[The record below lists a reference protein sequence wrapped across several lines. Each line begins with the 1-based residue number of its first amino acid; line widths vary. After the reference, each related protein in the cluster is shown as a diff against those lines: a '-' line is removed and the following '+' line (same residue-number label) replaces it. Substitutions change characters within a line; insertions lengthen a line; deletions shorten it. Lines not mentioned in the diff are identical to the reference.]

1 MTARPTLYHQLQRYI
16 LPRLLTALS
25 VISVI
30 LCLCIFYVAKNQ
42 IKAEQQTN
50 LQYLKQDL
58 MITLDNTQQLME
70 GIAANDLLI
79 NSLIDIQQR
88 KNYLP
93 VFFGSLRFTRAKVY
107 SLGLF
112 EFDGTLLI
120 ETHSNRPMP
129 ASMANSWQETVL
141 QQSNSY
147 RQITEDGVLIA
158 VPVLIAGAAEGAL
171 ALYIPSFQELIY
183 ERDTTAYQLIVDSQ
197 GKILFSSHPD
207 FFKVNTHFDQQKYEY
222 WTSQETEWQGLT
234 LISQAPALDAYS
246 NVLWLIPAILITLS
260 MAIVIS
266 YYATNRA
273 ARLSASTLRG
283 LHDDIQQSATRRQ
296 PQSAEDRIEEAQ
308 ELAEIREAFNALVN
322 NISSITLS
330 NRQFSNAIDSLEEIL
345 VVLDSDSNKI
355 LANRAFNQYILYY
368 DLNES
373 QIVSVKNRL
382 SGNTKSLQRT
392 YASLSEKAPVIINW
406 TALPLLD
413 DNRMQVGTILV
424 GNDVSKQRVLEKRIN
439 VINHAIKAATVPI
452 LIADAKKKGFPVI
465 YANPH
470 FSRVTGF
477 KEDETLH
484 HTFLLMRELEAE
496 PEKAD
501 KIKTALQQGTAC
513 DETLLCYRK
522 NKTPLYIQVILTPV
536 FNEGELEHFVAFFQD
551 VTEREQGQQF
561 LEEARLR
568 AEESARL
575 KSSFLASM
583 SHEVRTPLHGVS
595 GALQLVSK
603 TALDKT
609 QQHYV
614 GLADESIRNLQ
625 HIVDDILDFS
635 KIEAG
640 QLKLE
645 NVPYNLPLLLE
656 TLYEQF
662 SISSDEKGLQL
673 NLDTELAEHVMVQ
686 GDPVRLRQVLS
697 NLLSN
702 AVKFTQNGSIL
713 LSVSLVETSSEQW
726 QLQGFVQDSGIGI
739 DEGNLDSIFEVFQQE
754 DTSTTR
760 KFGGTGLGLSIS
772 RQLCR
777 LMQGDL
783 TVQSRKDEG
792 SKFLFTVAVSRPAYE
807 AYIAAP
813 DTTKHSEPEA
823 TLQPSRILIVEDNEI
838 NQLIARE
845 HLSEH
850 KTLTAKNGVEALE
863 ALKRLKVQFDVILMD
878 CHMPKMDGFETTRRI
893 RAGEAGERY
902 TEVPIIALTANAMK
916 GDRERCEAA
925 GMDDY
930 ISKPF
935 TAKQLLKAVSNA
947 RYKKGQ

>member
-1 MTARPTLYHQLQRYI
+1 M
-16 LPRLLTALS
+16 
-25 VISVI
+25 
-30 LCLCIFYVAKNQ
+30 
-42 IKAEQQTN
+42 
-50 LQYLKQDL
+50 
-58 MITLDNTQQLME
+58 
-70 GIAANDLLI
+70 
-79 NSLIDIQQR
+79 
-88 KNYLP
+88 
-93 VFFGSLRFTRAKVY
+93 
-107 SLGLF
+107 
-112 EFDGTLLI
+112 
-120 ETHSNRPMP
+120 
-129 ASMANSWQETVL
+129 
-141 QQSNSY
+141 
-147 RQITEDGVLIA
+147 
-158 VPVLIAGAAEGAL
+158 
-171 ALYIPSFQELIY
+171 
-183 ERDTTAYQLIVDSQ
+183 
-197 GKILFSSHPD
+197 
-207 FFKVNTHFDQQKYEY
+207 
-222 WTSQETEWQGLT
+222 
-234 LISQAPALDAYS
+234 
-246 NVLWLIPAILITLS
+246 
-260 MAIVIS
+260 
-266 YYATNRA
+266 
-273 ARLSASTLRG
+273 
-283 LHDDIQQSATRRQ
+283 
-296 PQSAEDRIEEAQ
+296 
-308 ELAEIREAFNALVN
+308 
-322 NISSITLS
+322 
-330 NRQFSNAIDSLEEIL
+330 
-345 VVLDSDSNKI
+345 
-355 LANRAFNQYILYY
+355 
-368 DLNES
+368 
-373 QIVSVKNRL
+373 
-382 SGNTKSLQRT
+382 
-392 YASLSEKAPVIINW
+392 
-406 TALPLLD
+406 
-413 DNRMQVGTILV
+413 
-424 GNDVSKQRVLEKRIN
+424 
-439 VINHAIKAATVPI
+439 
-452 LIADAKKKGFPVI
+452 
-465 YANPH
+465 
-470 FSRVTGF
+470 
-477 KEDETLH
+477 
-484 HTFLLMRELEAE
+484 
-496 PEKAD
+496 
-501 KIKTALQQGTAC
+501 
-513 DETLLCYRK
+513 
-522 NKTPLYIQVILTPV
+522 
-536 FNEGELEHFVAFFQD
+536 
-551 VTEREQGQQF
+551 
-561 LEEARLR
+561 
-568 AEESARL
+568 
-575 KSSFLASM
+575 
-583 SHEVRTPLHGVS
+583 HGVS